1 MEFNEKEIQVL
12 QRHLPDGT
20 VHRILEWIKLYNFSL
35 KITKPRTSKLGDY
48 RSPFRGQGHRISVNR
63 NLNKYA
69 FLVTLVHEIAH
80 LVVWEK
86 FRNKVKP
93 HGSEWKKEYALLMT
107 EFLEQDIF
115 PDSLQRGLIDYM
127 ENPAAS
133 SCADANLYKILK
145 SFDPN
150 HHEILHLEDIPENSI
165 FRLVNGRIFVK
176 KDKLRKRYR
185 CLEVQT
191 KRMYLVNP
199 LAEVQLVGQQTLDLT
214 S

>member
-12 QRHLPDGT
+12 QRHLPPGT
-20 VHRILEWIKLYNFSL
+20 VTRILEWIKLYNFSL
-35 KITKPRTSKLGDY
+35 KITKPRSTKLGDY
-48 RSPFRGQGHRISVNR
+48 RSPYRGQGHRISVNG
-63 NLNKYA
+63 NLNPYA

-80 LVVWEK
+80 LVAWEK
-86 FRNKVKP
+86 FRNKIKP
-93 HGSEWKKEYALLMT
+93 HGGEWKREYSLLMN
-107 EFLEQDIF
+107 EFLEQNIF
-115 PDSLQRGLIDYM
+115 PDHLQLGLLDYM

-133 SCADANLYKILK
+133 SCADVNLYKLLK

-150 HHEILHLEDIPENSI
+150 HHQILHLEDIPENST
-165 FRLVNGRIFVK
+165 FRLVNGRTFIK
-176 KDKLRKRYR
+176 RDKLRKRFR

-199 LAEVQLVGQQTLDLT
+199 LAEVQLVGQQTLDLI

>member
-1 MEFNEKEIQVL
+1 M
-12 QRHLPDGT
+12 QRHLPEGT
-20 VHRILEWIKLYNFSL
+20 VYRILEWVKLYNFSL

-48 RSPFRGQGHRISVNR
+48 RSPYGGQGHRISVNR

-86 FRNKVKP
+86 HRNKVKP
-93 HGSEWKKEYALLMT
+93 HGVEWKKEYALLMA
-107 EFLEQDIF
+107 EFLDQEIF
-115 PDSLQRGLIDYM
+115 PERLQKGLLDYM

-133 SCADANLYKILK
+133 SCADASLYKILK
-145 SFDPN
+145 SFDPDN
-150 HHEILHLEDIPENSI
+150 EHVLHLEDIPENSI
-165 FRLVNGRIFVK
+165 FRLLNGRVFVK
-176 KDKLRKRYR
+176 KDKLRKRFR

-199 LAEVQLVGQQTLDLT
+199 LAEVQLLGHQ
-214 S
+214 SN